1 METGDLKAVQPVHHW
16 LQEYAVY
23 LAGLKLSFLHIGEDS
38 ELEVDT
44 AIRDDGW
51 PVSTQIR
58 LNPAVL
64 GVLRF
69 TTGICVV
76 AIIKHQKQADCWGCQ
91 SECPSQRR
99 HYCLHGSTHHH
110 YESHYDTIR
119 DVLDRP
125 PFLLLLET
133 VLKKTIGLT
142 VSPGIIN
149 GVVDC
154 CWCDLLGDTYD
165 TEKLDEITSEGVSDT
180 HLYLIYEA
188 TRMWRTTLSFGN
200 TRPGV
205 KRRL

>member
-1 METGDLKAVQPVHHW
+1 M
-16 LQEYAVY
+16 
-23 LAGLKLSFLHIGEDS
+23 
-38 ELEVDT
+38 
-44 AIRDDGW
+44 RDDGW
-51 PVSTQIR
+51 PVSTQIH
-58 LNPAVL
+58 LNPAAL

-76 AIIKHQKQADCWGCQ
+76 AIIRHQKQADCWGCQ

-142 VSPGIIN
+142 VSPGKIN

-154 CWCDLLGDTYD
+154 FLCDLLGNTYD

>member
-1 METGDLKAVQPVHHW
+1 METGDLKAVQPVQHW
-16 LQEYAVY
+16 LQEYAIY

-44 AIRDDGW
+44 AMRDDGW

-58 LNPAVL
+58 LNPAVR

-76 AIIKHQKQADCWGCQ
+76 AIIRHQKQADCWGCQ

-154 CWCDLLGDTYD
+154 FLCDLLGDTYD

-188 TRMWRTTLSFGN
+188 TRMWRTTLSLGN

>member
-1 METGDLKAVQPVHHW
+1 METGDLKAIQPVQHW

-44 AIRDDGW
+44 AMRDDGW

-76 AIIKHQKQADCWGCQ
+76 AIIRHQKQADCWGCQ

-154 CWCDLLGDTYD
+154 FLCDLLGDTYD

>member
-1 METGDLKAVQPVHHW
+1 METGNLKAVQPVHHW

-44 AIRDDGW
+44 AMRDDGW

-76 AIIKHQKQADCWGCQ
+76 AIIRHQKQADCWGCQ

-154 CWCDLLGDTYD
+154 FLCDLLGDTYD